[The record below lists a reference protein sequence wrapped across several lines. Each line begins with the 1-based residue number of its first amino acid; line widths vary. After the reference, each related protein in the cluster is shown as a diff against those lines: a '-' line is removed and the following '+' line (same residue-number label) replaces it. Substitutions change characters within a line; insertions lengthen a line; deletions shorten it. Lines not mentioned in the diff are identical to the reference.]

1 MDVQYNF
8 HLRVIL
14 APCDHPWADGM
25 GVRRPIPGNIRALE
39 DGKFSIRF
47 SQPEIDRETRLFVR
61 SRIPSSEVLVSNRKF
76 LTNRRY
82 DAMCSCTVAW
92 VTDFPDQ
99 DKHLIFLNRRN
110 RLEGTKPEM
119 TGSEPNDPQGT

>member
-14 APCDHPWADGM
+14 APSDHPWADDM

-47 SQPEIDRETRLFVR
+47 SQPEINRETRLFVYSGKSTTQTFTNPKLR
-61 SRIPSSEVLVSNRKF
+61 SAGLKSQVP
-76 LTNRRY
+76 Y
-82 DAMCSCTVAW
+82 
-92 VTDFPDQ
+92 Q
-99 DKHLIFLNRRN
+99 
-110 RLEGTKPEM
+110 
-119 TGSEPNDPQGT
+119 